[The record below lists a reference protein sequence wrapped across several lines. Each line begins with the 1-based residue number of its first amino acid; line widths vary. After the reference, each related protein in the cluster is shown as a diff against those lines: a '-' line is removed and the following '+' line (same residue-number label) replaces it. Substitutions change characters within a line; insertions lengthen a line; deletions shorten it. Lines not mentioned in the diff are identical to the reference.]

1 MEYFVRKHNHLNKSL
16 NVENNCYS
24 KNQPTGNYI
33 VCSGFLVQY
42 VRAGMQN
49 VFKWVSDNT
58 LLLKSILYHE
68 KVSSSNTIDLRKHN
82 KLHNNLPPTA
92 GG

>member
-1 MEYFVRKHNHLNKSL
+1 MKYFVRKHNHLNKSL

-49 VFKWVSDNT
+49 VFKWVSDNM
-58 LLLKSILYHE
+58 LLLKVPCTMRKYLLATQLTCESIINCTLE
-68 KVSSSNTIDLRKHN
+68 
-82 KLHNNLPPTA
+82 
-92 GG
+92 